1 MKESKKNLNNL
12 IYKENIIMLQSLSY
26 LQPGDLLQGL

>member
-1 MKESKKNLNNL
+1 MKEPKKNLNNL
-12 IYKENIIMLQSLSY
+12 IYKENIIIYQYLSY